1 MASEYTNIGR
11 VAPYYKGVWSSSAA
25 YTRLDIVS
33 SADRTTAY
41 IARKDAPAGTA
52 LTDTAYWAMVLDLSG
67 VLENVDS
74 VMAEAQGVLDSK
86 ANAVP
91 AEATG
96 NPVTVYADGGSALVP
111 FGDTSFAVVQGGSG
125 EPSQSN
131 VRPLTAYTAIKLNGG
146 AGNVSAALGES
157 VYGGVMHWDTGEF
170 EVGFGSVLLTG
181 SEGNWSAGGGNFFIA
196 ASGIIQQISDLY
208 SDQFANAPGVSVNQ
222 LGANQMRQ
230 GGTPTNIVFGN
241 PTGMSK
247 DAWLARLAA
256 NPVRVVYR
264 LQNPYRIK
272 LNMATLRAVEGLNV
286 VSTNGEVL
294 NLRYNRSLNMLL
306 DDALSAVDEMVE
318 SSRKYLDLPAF
329 EYGYITPGTGLPDDV
344 YAPTN
349 RARTA
354 RPVYLPSG
362 TVVSA
367 APGYEFRATFY
378 VDEAESIFE
387 EDLPSS
393 GFSAEAMT
401 LEKGRWA
408 RFSVRRSANEEIDL
422 TTMAGNL
429 TALLEAKDD
438 SGRNVTTVTD
448 PDCRYA
454 LGYIAADTGKFTEH
468 TQGNRIAA
476 QTFVR
481 ALEGSTVTVNNSTRM
496 FRVAKYSAPDES
508 AFIGSVPSLFHNCG
522 TIVTIDEDCWIRVTL
537 GSTDESV
544 LDLSAAAE
552 SLEYHL
558 LQSFDTWAEATDQKL
573 RGLESGDDA
582 DLLILQKPVHFEAIA
597 PQSVYVPF
605 DHADDGGY
613 EKFSYLSSVD
623 ELYDAWTA
631 LIEES
636 GGYLSQPKV
645 LGNDSS
651 DTYPIWQITAKE
663 PDPFLPA
670 STVAP
675 VLKKPKII
683 LSASLHGL
691 EKQAALA
698 TYYLFR
704 DIVRNWD
711 KNDTLYYL
719 RHCVEWEIIPLL
731 NPWGFMQPTL
741 LGEAGY
747 VSNNNKTA
755 NGININRAFETG
767 FIRKSDPSDYYYGGS
782 NPVSEENKEC
792 LEAFYLKQLLDA
804 NTDAVYYCD
813 YHANP
818 DPGPLYIYHNM
829 VYHKESGV
837 NHVNPYMYGIS
848 HDSVEHLIRRYR
860 ADYDA
865 ELGWTS
871 GSKNGQIVIDS
882 QQGQSYAYAESI
894 GLYGQVTEAMFRT
907 DDSNNDMTTWCDD
920 ACMRI
925 NTRSIGVWFHMLLH
939 RLYTISNMK

>member
-25 YTRLDIVS
+25 YMRLDIVS

-41 IARKDAPAGTA
+41 IARKDVPAGTA
-52 LTDTAYWAMVLDLSG
+52 LTNTAYWVMVLDLSG

-86 ANAVP
+86 ANAIS

-111 FGDTSFAVVQGGSG
+111 FGDTSFAIVQGGSG

-146 AGNVSAALGES
+146 AGNVSASIGES

-170 EVGFGSVLLTG
+170 EVGFGSMLLTG
-181 SEGNWSAGGGNFFIA
+181 SEGSWSAGGGNFFIA

-208 SDQFANAPGVSVNQ
+208 SDQFVNAPSVSVNQ

-256 NPVRVVYR
+256 KPVRVVYR
-264 LQNPYRIK
+264 LQKPYRI
-272 LNMATLRAVEGLNV
+272 NVNVDTLRAVEGLNV

-306 DDALSAVDEMVE
+306 DDALTAVDEMVE
-318 SSRKYLDLPAF
+318 SGRKYLDLPAF
-329 EYGYITPGTGLPDDV
+329 EYGYIVPGSGQPDDAYV
-344 YAPTN
+344 PTN

-354 RPVYLPSG
+354 RSVYLPSG
-362 TVVSA
+362 TVVRT
-367 APGYEFRATFY
+367 APGYEFRVAFY
-378 VDEAESIFE
+378 VDEAESVFE
-387 EDLPSS
+387 ESVPAS
-393 GFSAEAMT
+393 GFSAAPIT
-401 LEKGRWA
+401 LKKGRWA
-408 RFSVRRSANEEIDL
+408 RFSVRRSADEEIDL
-422 TTMAGNL
+422 AAMGKNL
-429 TALLEAKDD
+429 TALLQQKDD
-438 SGRNVTTVTD
+438 SNRSITVVTD
-448 PDCRYA
+448 PDCKYA
-454 LGYIAADTGKFTEH
+454 LGYIAAGTGKFAEH

-476 QTFVR
+476 QAFVR
-481 ALEGSTVTVNNSTRM
+481 ALEGSTVTVKDSAKM

-508 AFIGSVPSLFHNCG
+508 AFIGSVPSAFYNYG
-522 TIVTIDEDCWIRVTL
+522 TTVTIDEDCWIRVTL
-537 GSTDESV
+537 GSTDDSKF
-544 LDLSAAAE
+544 DLSAAAA
-552 SLEYHL
+552 SLEYRL
-558 LQSFDTWAEATDQKL
+558 LQSFDTWAETTEQKL
-573 RGLESGDDA
+573 RGLETGDDA

-605 DHADDGGY
+605 DHESDGGY
-613 EKFSYLSSVD
+613 EKFSYFSSVED
-623 ELYDAWTA
+623 LYDAWQE
-631 LIEES
+631 LINES
-636 GGYLSQPKV
+636 SGYLRKTI
-645 LGNDSS
+645 LGKDSS
-651 DTYPIWQITAKE
+651 GKYDIWQITAKD
-663 PDPFLPA
+663 PDPYVSA
-670 STVAP
+670 SDVAP
-675 VLKKPKII
+675 DIKKPKII

-691 EKQAALA
+691 EKQAAFA
-698 TYYLFR
+698 AYYLFR
-704 DIVRNWD
+704 DIIRNCGKD
-711 KNDTLYYL
+711 ATLYYL
-719 RHCVEWEIIPLL
+719 RYCVDWEIIPLL
-731 NPWGFMQPTL
+731 NPWGFDQPAL
-741 LGEAGY
+741 NGADAY
-747 VSNNNKTA
+747 VERYNKTF

-767 FIRKSDPSDYYYGGS
+767 FRVSDKSNYYYGGS
-782 NPVSEENKEC
+782 APVSEENKEC
-792 LEAFYLKQLLDA
+792 IEALYLKRLLDA

-829 VYHKESGV
+829 VYHKEAGV

-907 DDSNNDMTTWCDD
+907 NPANSNMSTWCND

-939 RLYTISNMK
+939 RLYTISMK